1 MEEEEEKL
9 EERDLEEC
17 DLEERDLEECDLEER
32 DLEECDLEG
41 RELEGDDLEER
52 ELEGSELEEENNL
65 ILIYMK
71 LLILILIGFLAGA
84 IGAGVGS
91 AGGTIMVAAL
101 LILGVITDIKT
112 SVGTVLFSLL
122 PPVSI
127 GAIIKYWQAG
137 QVKWRMG
144 VVLMIANVIGGTVS
158 GFVISKY
165 LSSKSLELIY
175 ATFLLLL
182 SFYFYWKTFSAGHRL
197 KN

>member
-1 MEEEEEKL
+1 M
-9 EERDLEEC
+9 
-17 DLEERDLEECDLEER
+17 
-32 DLEECDLEG
+32 
-41 RELEGDDLEER
+41 
-52 ELEGSELEEENNL
+52 
-65 ILIYMK
+65 
-71 LLILILIGFLAGA
+71 LILILIGFLAGA

-101 LILGVITDIKT
+101 LIFGVVANVKT
-112 SVGTVLFSLL
+112 SVGTVLFAIL

-144 VVLMIANVIGGTVS
+144 LVLMVANVIGGTI
-158 GFVISKY
+158 GGIVITKY
-165 LSSKSLELIY
+165 LSDKTLELLY

-182 SFYFYWKTFSAGHRL
+182 SIYFYWKPFAAKHHL